1 VTRTTFNGIGKD
13 GLNQWQ
19 LNLISF
25 ILFITFVCY
34 KHTNYCLLLFIYFA
48 VGAHLKN
55 SCFVKESHWI
65 TFSAVGLYWWIPQW
79 AYLDSVSFG
88 FCCSGQFVQA

>member
-1 VTRTTFNGIGKD
+1 VTRTTFNGVGKD

-34 KHTNYCLLLFIYFA
+34 KHTNYCLLLFD
-48 VGAHLKN
+48 L
-55 SCFVKESHWI
+55 
-65 TFSAVGLYWWIPQW
+65 L
-79 AYLDSVSFG
+79 
-88 FCCSGQFVQA
+88 CCRCSS